1 MSKKVIPES
10 LMQEIVEGSDLIPL
24 PHDSQVQNRLANDQL
39 SLVPQIGLDEAV
51 PQAVDYLKIKR
62 RICYQQE

>member
-10 LMQEIVEGSDLIPL
+10 LIQEMVEGSDLIPL
-24 PHDSQVQNRLANDQL
+24 PHDSQVQNRLTDDQL
-39 SLVPQIGLDEAV
+39 SFVPQVGLDEAV
-51 PQAVDYLKIKR
+51 PQTVDFLKIKR